1 MLKINV
7 LKYYKE
13 LEESIYRLLELI
25 NTIECYSP
33 YDQTKDI
40 LKSIL
45 KSETTTNSTGNI
57 YEVKNKKVNVKEA
70 YLKVFKDLKKHFKF
84 FEFHK
89 EIIAEDEYLKKVF
102 KEYNMDCLLITR
114 LIESLYKV
122 VNLYEQVI

>member
-1 MLKINV
+1 MLKINT
-7 LKYYKE
+7 LKYYK
-13 LEESIYRLLELI
+13 LIDKSMSRLFDTI

-70 YLKVFKDLKKHFKF
+70 YLKVFK
-84 FEFHK
+84 
-89 EIIAEDEYLKKVF
+89 
-102 KEYNMDCLLITR
+102 EYNMDCLLITR